1 MEKHKK
7 KEIFLFFLGLSLIPF
22 VFFGAESFSS
32 VGTEELPVRLSAFKV
47 EVIRE
52 VWLDESRGRE
62 VPVKIYYPADLKNR
76 APAIIFSHG
85 LGGSREGYEYL
96 GRFWAENG
104 LISIH
109 LQHAGSDEA
118 VWKGKKQ
125 PLAEMRKAAANPAN
139 ALERVKD
146 VSFTLD
152 RLAKIN
158 NQPGPLQGLINLQK
172 IGLAGHSFGANT
184 TLLIA
189 GQRIILPGGRELS
202 FADKRIKAAIALSA
216 PVPLNRN
223 NLEKIF
229 DAISIPCFHMTGTLD
244 DSPIGETRAGER
256 RIPFDYIKQAD
267 QYLVI
272 FKEGDHMIFSG
283 RPRWASLSG
292 RGQKDETFQKMI
304 KELSLIFWKAYLEE
318 NDKARGWLREGGAQ
332 KYLDGQATFEFK

>member
-158 NQPGPLQGLINLQK
+158 NQPGPLKGLINLQK
-172 IGLAGHSFGANT
+172 IGLAGHSFGAHT

-189 GQRIILPGGRELS
+189 GQQMILPGGRELS
-202 FADKRIKAAIALSA
+202 FADKRVRAVIPMSDSHERPSA
-216 PVPLNRN
+216 
-223 NLEKIF
+223 
-229 DAISIPCFHMTGTLD
+229 
-244 DSPIGETRAGER
+244 
-256 RIPFDYIKQAD
+256 
-267 QYLVI
+267 
-272 FKEGDHMIFSG
+272 FK
-283 RPRWASLSG
+283 
-292 RGQKDETFQKMI
+292 
-304 KELSLIFWKAYLEE
+304 
-318 NDKARGWLREGGAQ
+318 
-332 KYLDGQATFEFK
+332 